1 MSRFRDICG
10 EFFATLRRMDFLLFA
25 ATSALSLLS
34 ILTLVGGYSVFGL
47 KVILMQTGATVVGIV
62 MMFFISVL
70 DYRTIAEKLGIY
82 LYGAGLLLLAA
93 TLLFGTSEGE
103 NKSWL
108 YLPGLPF
115 GIQPSEFV
123 KSIFLLTFSYH
134 IFRVKKKINKPL
146 TLLGLMVHAALPTG
160 LILLSGDLGV
170 TLVYVGIILLMLFY
184 AGLSLWY
191 FAGTAVLA
199 AGASPLLWQLLR
211 EDQKLRILVGFNP
224 DLDPLGK
231 GYQPIISRAAVAN
244 GGFFGRGIFGGSMF
258 QKLPAG
264 HTDFLFGTYAE
275 KFGFLGALLF
285 IGIMVFVVIRVA
297 RLAKLTRGDSGTY
310 ICVGFAAMLII
321 QTVENVGMCLGML
334 PVVGITLPY
343 FSYGGSSVL
352 AIYIMT
358 GIVQSTAIHRNRL
371 RSPLR

>member
-1 MSRFRDICG
+1 MSRLRDICG
-10 EFFATLRRMDFLLFA
+10 EFFATLRRADFGLFA

-34 ILTLVGGYSVFGL
+34 ILTLAGGYPVFGL
-47 KVILMQTGATVVGIV
+47 KVVLMQAGATLVGIIV
-62 MMFFISVL
+62 MFFISAL

-82 LYGAGLLLLAA
+82 LYAAGLLLLLA

-108 YLPGLPF
+108 FIPGLPF

-134 IFRVKKKINKPL
+134 LFRVKKKINKPL
-146 TLLGLMVHAALPTG
+146 VLAGLIVHAGLPVG

-170 TLVYVGIILLMLFY
+170 ALVYVGIILLMLYY

-191 FAGTAVLA
+191 FAGAAAA
-199 AGASPLLWQLLR
+199 AGAASPLLWQLLR

-231 GYQPIISRAAVAN
+231 GYQPIVSRAAVAN
-244 GGFFGRGIFGGSMF
+244 GGFFGRGIFGGSVF
-258 QKLPAG
+258 PRLPAG

-275 KFGFLGALLF
+275 KFGFLGA
-285 IGIMVFVVIRVA
+285 MVFICIIIFIVFRVA
-297 RLAKLTRGDSGTY
+297 RLAKLTQGGSGTY
-310 ICVGFAAMLII
+310 ICAGFAAMLII
-321 QTVENVGMCLGML
+321 QTVENIGMCLGML

-352 AIYIMT
+352 AIYITT
-358 GIVQSTAIHRNRL
+358 GIVQSAAIHRSRT
-371 RSPLR
+371 RYPH

>member
-1 MSRFRDICG
+1 MSRLRDICG
-10 EFFATLRRMDFLLFA
+10 EFFATLRRADFGLFA

-34 ILTLVGGYSVFGL
+34 ILTLAGGYPVFGL
-47 KVILMQTGATVVGIV
+47 KVVLMQAGATLVGIIV
-62 MMFFISVL
+62 MFFISAL

-82 LYGAGLLLLAA
+82 LYAAGLLLLLA

-108 YLPGLPF
+108 FIPGLPF

-123 KSIFLLTFSYH
+123 KSIFLLTFSCH
-134 IFRVKKKINKPL
+134 LFRVKKKINKPL
-146 TLLGLMVHAALPTG
+146 VLAGLIVHAGLPVG

-170 TLVYVGIILLMLFY
+170 ALVYVGIILLMLYY

-191 FAGTAVLA
+191 FAGAAAA
-199 AGASPLLWQLLR
+199 AGAASPLLWQLLR

-231 GYQPIISRAAVAN
+231 GYQPIVSRAAVAN
-244 GGFFGRGIFGGSMF
+244 GGFFGRGIFGGSVF
-258 QKLPAG
+258 PRLPAG

-275 KFGFLGALLF
+275 KFGFLGA
-285 IGIMVFVVIRVA
+285 MVFICIMIFIVFQVA
-297 RLAKLTRGDSGTY
+297 RLAKLTQGGSGTY
-310 ICVGFAAMLII
+310 ICAGFAAMLII
-321 QTVENVGMCLGML
+321 QTVENIGMCLGML

-352 AIYIMT
+352 AIYITT
-358 GIVQSTAIHRNRL
+358 GIVQSAAIHRSRT
-371 RSPLR
+371 RYPH